1 MAILNLEYYTQK
13 DLYSDGDIEEQM
25 LKMAK
30 EGVTCEE
37 LSSEQVSFPV
47 IYHFSDLRANILN
60 WYPIK
65 KSDSV
70 LEIGAGCGAI
80 TGTLCEKA
88 GQVTRPNHVKAK
100 FYDLDMNEWEV
111 EGEGLMARCICH
123 ELDHLDGHMYTEKVE
138 GGLHDVNYEEPE
150 EE

>member
-47 IYHFSDLRANILN
+47 IYHFSDCLLYTSYRYVIYILAGL
-60 WYPIK
+60 IAVTLVVTIVSGIRKHMK
-65 KSDSV
+65 KKKRRRKS
-70 LEIGAGCGAI
+70 
-80 TGTLCEKA
+80 
-88 GQVTRPNHVKAK
+88 
-100 FYDLDMNEWEV
+100 
-111 EGEGLMARCICH
+111 
-123 ELDHLDGHMYTEKVE
+123 
-138 GGLHDVNYEEPE
+138 
-150 EE
+150 

>member
-47 IYHFSDLRANILN
+47 IYHFSDLV
-60 WYPIK
+60 
-65 KSDSV
+65 SDQK
-70 LEIGAGCGAI
+70 IGQCSGDRCG
-80 TGTLCEKA
+80 LWC
-88 GQVTRPNHVKAK
+88 NHRYA
-100 FYDLDMNEWEV
+100 L
-111 EGEGLMARCICH
+111 
-123 ELDHLDGHMYTEKVE
+123 
-138 GGLHDVNYEEPE
+138 
-150 EE
+150 

>member
-30 EGVTCEE
+30 EGVTCED

-65 KSDSV
+65 KSDQCS
-70 LEIGAGCGAI
+70 GDRCG
-80 TGTLCEKA
+80 LWC
-88 GQVTRPNHVKAK
+88 NHRYA
-100 FYDLDMNEWEV
+100 L
-111 EGEGLMARCICH
+111 
-123 ELDHLDGHMYTEKVE
+123 
-138 GGLHDVNYEEPE
+138 
-150 EE
+150 

>member
-47 IYHFSDLRANILN
+47 ILRSAS
-60 WYPIK
+60 K
-65 KSDSV
+65 
-70 LEIGAGCGAI
+70 
-80 TGTLCEKA
+80 
-88 GQVTRPNHVKAK
+88 
-100 FYDLDMNEWEV
+100 
-111 EGEGLMARCICH
+111 
-123 ELDHLDGHMYTEKVE
+123 YTELVSDQKI
-138 GGLHDVNYEEPE
+138 GQCSGDRCGLWCNHRYAL
-150 EE
+150 

>member
-30 EGVTCEE
+30 EGITCED

-60 WYPIK
+60 WYRTVYWKSGRDAVRSPVRSVKRQVRSHLWNSQKEEHRSIITATRRK
-65 KSDSV
+65 K
-70 LEIGAGCGAI
+70 I
-80 TGTLCEKA
+80 
-88 GQVTRPNHVKAK
+88 
-100 FYDLDMNEWEV
+100 
-111 EGEGLMARCICH
+111 
-123 ELDHLDGHMYTEKVE
+123 
-138 GGLHDVNYEEPE
+138 
-150 EE
+150 